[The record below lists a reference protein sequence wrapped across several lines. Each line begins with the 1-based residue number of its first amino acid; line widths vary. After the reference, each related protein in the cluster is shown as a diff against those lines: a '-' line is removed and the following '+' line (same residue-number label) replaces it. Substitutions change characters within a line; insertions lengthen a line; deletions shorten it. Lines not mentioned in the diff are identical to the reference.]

1 MALTNVT
8 NHLKT
13 MATGFADK
21 ASGLAN
27 GLTGGIAGLM
37 KSASGSQAKV
47 AAQLLKKS
55 PFEVP
60 DSPMAKATADPLQ
73 FSHVSYPRDL
83 ESTGLGHCMIF
94 YAMSNSYGD
103 VEGDLKVGGRVSPQI
118 NIMDEVALTG
128 NVVKNIRGL
137 NGKLFTPIKSNN
149 SVLSKIVKART
160 ATAAISLYMPPG
172 IEVKYSMDYELGS
185 TAVAGGIAKA
195 YGEGGKGLSGL
206 KAAITT
212 GFAGAVETGLKKAA
226 DEVFDALGAGRP
238 AQLYDKALGIAIN
251 PHEEM
256 FFKKPLFR
264 SFDYVFDFYPKNKLE
279 MEDVQKIIMLF
290 KYHMHPSIS
299 NNIHFKVPSEFE
311 IHYAYL
317 GQENEY
323 LNKISTCV
331 LKNMDVAY
339 GPEEQWSTFR
349 NDAKGAPPVHTKV
362 TLEFQETQFITK
374 KEITEGY

>member
-27 GLTGGIAGLM
+27 GFTGGIAGLM

-60 DSPMAKATADPLQ
+60 DSPIAKATADPLQ

-83 ESTGLGHCMIF
+83 ESNGLGHYIIF
-94 YAMSNSYGD
+94 YAMSNSYED
-103 VEGDLKVGGRVSPQI
+103 VQADIKKGGYVSTTH
-118 NIMDEVALTG
+118 IMDEVALTG

-185 TAVAGGIAKA
+185 TAIAGGIVKA
-195 YGEGGKGLSGL
+195 YGEGGKGLGGL
-206 KAAITT
+206 KEAITT
-212 GFAGAVETGLKKAA
+212 GMAGAVKTGLKKSVDAIA
-226 DEVFDALGAGRP
+226 DALGAGKP
-238 AQLYDKALGIAIN
+238 AQLYDKAMGIAIN

-256 FFKKPLFR
+256 FFNKPNFR
-264 SFDYVFDFYPKNKLE
+264 SFDYAFDFYPKNKLE
-279 MEDVQKIIMLF
+279 MEDVNKIIMLF

-299 NNIHFKVPSEFE
+299 DNIHFKVPSEFE

-339 GPEEQWSTFR
+339 GPEEQWSTFKPT
-349 NDAKGAPPVHTKV
+349 NKGAPPVTTKL
-362 TLEFQETQFITK
+362 TLKFEETQYITK